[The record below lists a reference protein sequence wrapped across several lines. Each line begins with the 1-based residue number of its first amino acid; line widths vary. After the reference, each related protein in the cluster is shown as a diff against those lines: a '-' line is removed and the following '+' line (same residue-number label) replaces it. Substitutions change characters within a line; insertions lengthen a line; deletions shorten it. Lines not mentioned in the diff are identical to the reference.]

1 MLITFSDPIT
11 RTNNACGEE
20 SDCINRATK
29 IECIGDCK
37 CGPECR
43 NQRFQCKQYAAV
55 TIFLT
60 EKKGFGLRADTDLR
74 ANDFVFEYIGEVI
87 GENAFNRRMHQY
99 DEEGIKH
106 FYFMSLNKGEFIDA
120 TRKGNLGRFCNHSCN
135 PNCYVDKWV
144 VGDKLRMGI
153 FAERSIK
160 AGEELTFN
168 YNVDRYGADPQ
179 PCYCGEPNC
188 TGFIGGR
195 TQTER
200 ATKLSHATIEALGIE
215 DGDDWDLAVAKK
227 ARRQRKTGEADEEYV
242 SNVQPKALEE
252 DTVSKVMAQLMQKKE
267 KWIVVKLLE
276 RIQTSRDEKVFT
288 RVAKMHGYRILK
300 SVLSTFMDDANVCL
314 QVLDVLFKFPR
325 ITRNKIQDSKIEE
338 VVDKLKTHGNERVV
352 AQANGIL
359 DIWGKL
365 ELGYRIPKR
374 NPNDVNSANQTP
386 REDWRDRD
394 RKRAKTKSRSPS
406 PPQGP
411 AAPSGPRSNIP
422 QRNANFY
429 RPRPTF
435 PPRPPQRAPLPA
447 GWHESRDER
456 GKPYYYNARGQVQWE
471 MPTVAVA
478 EPPPPP
484 KPLTDQENLQ
494 RIIDE
499 CTKERTPQTKQ
510 SPVATPQPKADTSGP
525 TEKNREWELW
535 PEAKRQKAYDVN
547 AIRPLVKYVEDKYKG
562 KMKEDYIK
570 SMGREIR
577 QQIVKAHFK
586 KRLVK
591 DPTRELT
598 GRLKNKVRE
607 QIKEFFSKAH
617 KKYVKHKAETDA
629 KRKSKGMPSG
639 THTPPGEPP
648 TPADDVDKADEEPHF
663 SDDEA
668 SPTISS
674 GQFTV

>member
-1 MLITFSDPIT
+1 M
-11 RTNNACGEE
+11 
-20 SDCINRATK
+20 
-29 IECIGDCK
+29 
-37 CGPECR
+37 
-43 NQRFQCKQYAAV
+43 FQ
-55 TIFLT
+55 T

-242 SNVQPKALEE
+242 NNVQPKALEE
-252 DTVSKVMAQLMQKKE
+252 DAVNKVMAQLMQKKE

-300 SVLSTFMDDANVCL
+300 SVLSTFMEDANVCL

-325 ITRNKIQDSKIEE
+325 LTRNKIQDSKIEE
-338 VVDKLKTHGNERVV
+338 VVEKLKTHDNDRVV
-352 AQANGIL
+352 AQANEIL
-359 DIWGKL
+359 DIWSKL

-374 NPNDVNSANQTP
+374 NPNDMNSANQTP

-394 RKRAKTKSRSPS
+394 RKRARTKSRSPS

-422 QRNANFY
+422 QRNTNFY
-429 RPRPTF
+429 RPRPAF
-435 PPRPPQRAPLPA
+435 PPRPPQRAQLPA

-456 GKPYYYNARGQVQWE
+456 GKSYYYNARGQVQWE
-471 MPTVAVA
+471 LPTVAVA

-499 CTKERTPQTKQ
+499 CTKERTPQAKP
-510 SPVATPQPKADTSGP
+510 SPITTPQPRAETSGS
-525 TEKNREWELW
+525 TEKSREWELW

-562 KMKEDYIK
+562 KMKEEYIK

-577 QQIVKAHFK
+577 QQIVKTHFK

-598 GRLKNKVRE
+598 GSLKNKVRE

-629 KRKSKGMPSG
+629 KRKPKGMPSG
-639 THTPPGEPP
+639 AHTPPGEPP

-674 GQFTV
+674 GQLLLSFHTPSFSENISAN